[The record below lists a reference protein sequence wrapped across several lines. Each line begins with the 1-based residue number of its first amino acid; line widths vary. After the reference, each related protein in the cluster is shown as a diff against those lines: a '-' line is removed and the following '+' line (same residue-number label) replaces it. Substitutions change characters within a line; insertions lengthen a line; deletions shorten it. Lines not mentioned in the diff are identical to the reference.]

1 MRFFRKLGRGKNDPL
16 RGKAELLVS
25 SAGVNA
31 VTMFVPMVDQ
41 HPLLKKVNLEQWDFV
56 LTIAGVFMGAT
67 RLQNLQ
73 LRDDRQ
79 RELMEVVSH
88 SLTDW
93 SPKNGIRGFEDC
105 KKMFERNFDALT
117 SIQHEPRFIASDAIG
132 MWIVWN
138 LLQRPPEAEEERRLV
153 RAIGVSVV
161 HNFFLG
167 GAISAFRCSL
177 ALRDICINAPGR
189 ACRRALRS
197 GCPSCRA
204 QADLTDLSAI
214 ERCHLER

>member
-73 LRDDRQ
+73 AKR
-79 RELMEVVSH
+79 
-88 SLTDW
+88 
-93 SPKNGIRGFEDC
+93 
-105 KKMFERNFDALT
+105 
-117 SIQHEPRFIASDAIG
+117 
-132 MWIVWN
+132 
-138 LLQRPPEAEEERRLV
+138 
-153 RAIGVSVV
+153 
-161 HNFFLG
+161 
-167 GAISAFRCSL
+167 
-177 ALRDICINAPGR
+177 
-189 ACRRALRS
+189 
-197 GCPSCRA
+197 
-204 QADLTDLSAI
+204 
-214 ERCHLER
+214 